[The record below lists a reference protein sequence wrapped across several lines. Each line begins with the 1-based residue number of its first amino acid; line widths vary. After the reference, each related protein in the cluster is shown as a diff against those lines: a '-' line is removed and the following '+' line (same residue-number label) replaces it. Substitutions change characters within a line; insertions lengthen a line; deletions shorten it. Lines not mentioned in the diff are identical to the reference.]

1 LLSRGRETWEACGD
15 DGVSL
20 GPNLP
25 DRYGG
30 SGPPYWRALAS
41 NRISNTL
48 RRSIGSRRRSLPSSS
63 SRVEGARD
71 DAPAV
76 AALAQ
81 LWKTATP
88 SSSQQI
94 ASPSISP
101 ERAHGLHDPREAEAP
116 VDAVAGEQ
124 LQAGSVTARHQP
136 VAVVLD
142 LVNPTGTA
150 PRRSEGKVR

>member
-1 LLSRGRETWEACGD
+1 MQRT
-15 DGVSL
+15 
-20 GPNLP
+20 
-25 DRYGG
+25 
-30 SGPPYWRALAS
+30 WRAIAFSNNLAP
-41 NRISNTL
+41 L
-48 RRSIGSRRRSLPSSS
+48 DWFAPQVLAVEFEQ
-63 SRVEGARD
+63 VEGAQD
-71 DAPAV
+71 DAPVV

-101 ERAHGLHDPREAEAP
+101 ERAPGLHDQREAEAP
-116 VDAVAGEQ
+116 VDAVVGEQ
-124 LQAGSVTARHQP
+124 LHAGSVTARHQP

-150 PRRSEGKVR
+150 GGGRKARFDEARKGGYAATCG